1 MVIQID
7 QFNSQNALVI
17 AQANAQWRQNTATVN
32 TQAQNVA
39 NLESAKAANMFTQQM
54 LDTVWQ
60 RERDIMDYAFKQSES
75 ATDRAL
81 SVFLANESKELSKW
95 ETNQAN
101 KQKDKEGMGYL
112 FGQLLGGM

>member
-1 MVIQID
+1 M
-7 QFNSQNALVI
+7 
-17 AQANAQWRQNTATVN
+17 ANAKAKWRQNDYTVN
-32 TQAQNVA
+32 EQSQNVA
-39 NLESAKAANMFTQQM
+39 NAEPAKAANMFTQQM

-81 SVFLANESKELSKW
+81 SVFLANESKTLSMW

-101 KQKDKEGMGYL
+101 KQKDKEGIGYL
-112 FGQLLGGM
+112 FGQMLGGMG